1 MTTQSHR
8 FMQLPLW
15 KRLVLMAA
23 AVPALILFDMYWFE
37 LLKAFA

>member
-15 KRLVLMAA
+15 KRLALLVA
-23 AVPALILFDMYWFE
+23 AVPALILFDTYWLE